1 MPAIYES
8 WDLTVPPVPPR
19 TRLYPLEPIGLG
31 TPFIESLTGY
41 VLRLA
46 EAHCLPVGAL
56 IGLELERHTFIEIPN
71 PPAQNKRNGCSCGQ
85 ISYSA
90 NGVEE
95 GAVKWAYALERC
107 TLRKGLHHLTFLAF
121 GDFFCSL
128 SLFRRLRTWCPAC
141 LEEWRIS
148 GETVYEP
155 LLWSLKVV
163 SVCPRHRERLIS
175 ICPHCHRP
183 MRPLTSFSCPGY
195 CGRCDGW
202 LGIMQE
208 GVVREKV
215 SEANSEYWVS
225 SSAGELLALAPR
237 GRQGSGVLRHAFR
250 ENFDACINNLFRG
263 NGSDFAKFVGCTATS
278 VYNWRNGATTPRIDQ
293 LLQLSERLR
302 IPIGEFLRVRS
313 AASARDWKFIKPAAS
328 GYAPPT
334 VRYRPAEETRRA
346 LKLAL
351 RERPSPSLAEVARRL
366 NYRGTEGLRRIGRRL
381 CKRIT
386 DNYKRSFTPEPYYNG
401 PRPRICA
408 RKQIGAALKA
418 SLAQDDPESV
428 PQIARR
434 LGYTSSAPILEQF
447 PGLCRGIHAKIA
459 SQKKARMRGM
469 RRIVKQALQQEAPPT
484 LRQLAARLGY
494 KDKKVIGHYFG
505 PFSAELLARRKALK
519 KKEAAQ
525 LRRKLQ
531 SSTRKKPPPSVGEV
545 CRRLGLQRSTASRR
559 FPNEYRVI
567 VARYLQRRKERAR
580 RQQMLP
586 KSVES

>member
-8 WDLTVPPVPPR
+8 WDLSVPPVPPR

-56 IGLELERHTFIEIPN
+56 IGLELERHTFMEIPN
-71 PPAQNKRNGCSCGQ
+71 PPAQNERNGCSCGQ

-95 GAVKWAYALERC
+95 SAVKWSSALERC
-107 TLRKGLHHLTFLAF
+107 TLRKGLHRLTFLAF

-141 LEEWRIS
+141 FEEWRIS

-195 CGRCDGW
+195 CGRCNGW
-202 LGIMQE
+202 LGITQE
-208 GVVREKV
+208 GVARETV

-237 GRQGSGVLRHAFR
+237 DRHGSGILRHAFR
-250 ENFDACINNLFRG
+250 ENFEACIKNLFRG
-263 NGSDFAKFVGCTATS
+263 NGSDIAKFVGCTATS

-302 IPIGEFLRVRS
+302 IPIGEFLKVRN
-313 AASARDWKFIKPAAS
+313 AAGARDWKFIKPAAS

-346 LKLAL
+346 LELAL

-366 NYRGTEGLRRIGRRL
+366 NYRGTEGLRRIGRSL

-401 PRPRICA
+401 PRPRIRA
-408 RKQIGAALKA
+408 RKEIGAALKA

-428 PQIARR
+428 P
-434 LGYTSSAPILEQF
+434 
-447 PGLCRGIHAKIA
+447 
-459 SQKKARMRGM
+459 
-469 RRIVKQALQQEAPPT
+469 RIVALSMAESRRSLGMTMMAST
-484 LRQLAARLGY
+484 SLRSSSRPASAIRPRWRPSKKNGLVTTATVRQPSSLAIRAT
-494 KDKKVIGHYFG
+494 IGET
-505 PFSAELLARRKALK
+505 PLPV
-519 KKEAAQ
+519 
-525 LRRKLQ
+525 
-531 SSTRKKPPPSVGEV
+531 PPPSPQVTKTMLAPLTTSWISSLV
-545 CRRLGLQRSTASRR
+545 SSA
-559 FPNEYRVI
+559 
-567 VARYLQRRKERAR
+567 AR
-580 RQQMLP
+580 RPRSVFMPVPRPRVMFLP
-586 KSVES
+586 RWMRFLVSERCRSWLSVLTAMKSTPRTLQLIM